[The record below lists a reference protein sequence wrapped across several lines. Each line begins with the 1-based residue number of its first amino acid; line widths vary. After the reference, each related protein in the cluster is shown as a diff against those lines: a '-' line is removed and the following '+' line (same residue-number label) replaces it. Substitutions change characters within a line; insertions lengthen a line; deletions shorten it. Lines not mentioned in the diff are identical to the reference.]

1 MILSYL
7 RTILLYLLLIIVIRL
22 MGKRQIGQMEPT
34 ELVVAMLVAD
44 LAAIPMQDNAI
55 PLYSGMVPILTILAL
70 ELLLSALSMRSVK
83 LRRLLTGKP
92 VILIDN
98 GKVLQQNLRRTRVT
112 LDELTEYLREKD
124 VLDIQTVQ
132 YAILETSGRLSVF
145 QYPKYMPANASD
157 AGVKAKAQYLPVSII
172 EDGYLF
178 TENLRYAGKDLN
190 WVRRVLQERS
200 ATISG
205 TWLLTVDREDHIM
218 WLQKEAQKQ

>member
-1 MILSYL
+1 M
-7 RTILLYLLLIIVIRL
+7 
-22 MGKRQIGQMEPT
+22 
-34 ELVVAMLVAD
+34 
-44 LAAIPMQDNAI
+44 
-55 PLYSGMVPILTILAL
+55 
-70 ELLLSALSMRSVK
+70 
-83 LRRLLTGKP
+83 
-92 VILIDN
+92 
-98 GKVLQQNLRRTRVT
+98 
-112 LDELTEYLREKD
+112 
-124 VLDIQTVQ
+124 Q